1 MVRTLYRS
9 NRLVCVHTISLKFA
23 KRVPG
28 NKKYSDNRFDLLP
41 SQAYCLKVK
50 EMDDEEFEAA
60 VSPFVTHPH
69 SENAYQTSYIQT
81 SLWVSASDA
90 FTYEH

>member
-1 MVRTLYRS
+1 MR
-9 NRLVCVHTISLKFA
+9 
-23 KRVPG
+23 KRYIPG
-28 NKKYSDNRFDLLP
+28 NKKYSDNRFDPLS

-69 SENAYQTSYIQT
+69 STRLLTYIQT
-81 SLWVSASDA
+81 SLWVSAQMLLRMV
-90 FTYEH
+90 TRGWIC